1 MKKDNLQ
8 ILTNEA
14 HTVAIVGA
22 NHRFATRVLL
32 ENLSQM
38 GFKGSVY
45 LVNPRYE
52 DIDGTKCYP
61 TLLDIGE
68 SIDVVIGLVNPK
80 LMIQVASNASQ
91 INAKALVIPGGG
103 YGESGLEGQKIQKAI
118 LEHAS
123 SSGMRIVGPNCMGY
137 FNMHNQF
144 TPYIGTLHRPLRPI
158 KKGPVSI
165 ISQSG
170 SVNDAFIASKLGISK
185 IYSTGNEADVQMH
198 DYLSLLAEDTDT
210 SVIILYIEAI
220 RNYKGFLEALDLCG
234 VNKKPVV
241 AIKVGRT
248 VKSAAAANAHSGALA
263 GDYVIEK
270 LVLEEHGVLFVED
283 IDQAVAVAQLL
294 SYPYLPTQN
303 TVSAVT
309 VSGGQAGILLDL
321 AEDYSVDFPDFSDA
335 TNQKL
340 KSEFTEL
347 GEISNPL
354 DIWDKSSKDFSE
366 VSNVCLSTLVN
377 DTNIGIVTVAIDA
390 PIGQGDHEFDF
401 TSTPAKDLAALRE
414 NSDKPFL
421 YFSHIQTEFDPRVLS
436 ILEKA
441 GIPVIQ
447 GSRNALVACR
457 AMFQYK
463 EFLEKTNHTPIYPVE
478 ESAALQELHLLHDD
492 EGRELL
498 EKNGFLSPR
507 EKVVMSL
514 QEGIEYANEIGY
526 PIVLKA
532 QGLAHKTDVGGVAL
546 NIKNDAK
553 LKKAWAKMEHLNSP
567 FYLIQE
573 MVTDGFETILAY
585 RTDVN
590 YGPVVIF
597 GLGGIY
603 TELFNEVVLAVPPIS
618 HKKAEQMVRSIPML
632 WKSVQGFRGSTPL
645 DLEAL
650 TGSIVQ
656 MGKTAMENYEEI
668 VEFEINPLSVR
679 VKGVVALDVLASAK
693 NINVENPSVKK
704 YAELAN

>member
-1 MKKDNLQ
+1 MKKENLQ

-61 TLLDIGE
+61 TLLDIRD

-80 LMIQVASNASQ
+80 LMIQVASNASH

-137 FNMHNQF
+137 FNMHNRF

-198 DYLSLLAEDTDT
+198 DYLDLLAEDNDT

-220 RNYKGFLEALDLCG
+220 RNYKGFLQALDLCSA
-234 VNKKPVV
+234 NKKPVI

-263 GDYVIEK
+263 GDYLIEK

-321 AEDYSVDFPDFSDA
+321 AEDYSVDFPDVSEA

-366 VSNVCLSTLVN
+366 VSSVCLSALVK

-401 TSTPAKDLAALRE
+401 TSIPAKDLAALRE
-414 NSDKPFL
+414 ESDKPFL

-436 ILEKA
+436 ILEEA

-463 EFLEKTNHTPIYPVE
+463 EFLEKTSHAPIYSVE
-478 ESAALQELHLLHDD
+478 NSPIPQELHLLHDD

-498 EKNGFLSPR
+498 EANGFVSPK

-514 QEGIEYANEIGY
+514 QEGIEYADEIGY

-546 NIKNDAK
+546 NIKNAEK

-573 MVTDGFETILAY
+573 MVTNGFETILAY
-585 RTDVN
+585 KTDVN

-645 DLEAL
+645 DLDAL

-668 VEFEINPLSVR
+668 VEFEINPLTVR
-679 VKGVVALDVLASAK
+679 IEGVVALDVLASAK
-693 NINVENPSVKK
+693 TVTVENVSVQKHG
-704 YAELAN
+704 ELTN